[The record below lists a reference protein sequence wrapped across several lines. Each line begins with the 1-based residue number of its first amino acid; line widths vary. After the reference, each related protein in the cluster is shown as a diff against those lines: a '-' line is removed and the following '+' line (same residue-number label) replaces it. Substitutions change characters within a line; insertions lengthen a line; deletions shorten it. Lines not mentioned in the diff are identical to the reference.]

1 MYPRTNY
8 EMTQEQLDK
17 ILDACKPTPVIMI
30 GSYTPASPQENA
42 NNAWA
47 ALGREMGFDHMTV
60 QPISG
65 KGTRLFSAVPNET
78 PEAKAER
85 ERREA
90 EDKRQAD
97 IGRLND
103 EIYDREQQLKKLLAE
118 ETL

>member
-17 ILDACKPTPVIMI
+17 ILEACKPVPAMMI
-30 GSYTPASPQENA
+30 GGFAPSSAQENA

-65 KGTRLFSAVPNET
+65 KGIRFFSAVPNET
-78 PEAKAER
+78 EEAKTER
-85 ERREA
+85 IKREA
-90 EDKRQAD
+90 EDKRKAD
-97 IGRLND
+97 IDRLQD
-103 EIYDREQQLKKLLAE
+103 EIYDREQQLNKLLAE
-118 ETL
+118 EAH